1 MKHLLLLTGFS
12 LSLAA
17 GSGMAQDT
25 PPPPP
30 APPVAADAMAPP
42 PPPPPPA
49 GPRGPE
55 EAMRGGKGPHGPE
68 GHRPPPPP
76 SKAAH
81 YRIETDDVKIDLKCA
96 DDEPAKA
103 CADLLMSTIDKLGI
117 ARD

>member
-1 MKHLLLLTGFS
+1 MKRLLLLAGLS

-17 GSGMAQDT
+17 GAAVAQET

-30 APPVAADAMAPP
+30 APPAATDAMTPP
-42 PPPPPPA
+42 PPPPG

-55 EAMRGGKGPHGPE
+55 EARKGDKGPRGPE
-68 GHRPPPPP
+68 GHRPPPP

-81 YRIETDDVKIDLKCA
+81 YRVETDDVKIDLKCA

>member
-1 MKHLLLLTGFS
+1 MKRLLLLTGFT

-17 GSGMAQDT
+17 GAASAQDT

-30 APPVAADAMAPP
+30 APPAAAEAMTPP
-42 PPPPPPA
+42 PPPPG

-55 EAMRGGKGPHGPE
+55 EAMRGDKWHRGPD
-68 GHRPPPPP
+68 GHRPPPP

-103 CADLLMSTIDKLGI
+103 CADLLMSTIDKLGVG
-117 ARD
+117 RD

>member
-1 MKHLLLLTGFS
+1 MKHLLLLAGFS

-17 GSGMAQDT
+17 GAAVAQDT

-30 APPVAADAMAPP
+30 PPAPPAAADAMTPP
-42 PPPPPPA
+42 PPPPPG

-55 EAMRGGKGPHGPE
+55 DAMKGGKGPHGPE
-68 GHRPPPPP
+68 GHRPPPP

-81 YRIETDDVKIDLKCA
+81 YRVETDEVKIDLKCA

>member
-17 GSGMAQDT
+17 GSAMAQDT

-30 APPVAADAMAPP
+30 APPVASDAMA

-68 GHRPPPPP
+68 GHRPPPPPP